1 MRILI
6 LCEGHLGYSGLQTY
20 VRMLAAGLRGKG
32 HDVILCSSG
41 DDADHRALH
50 AGMAYLSRPW
60 ARWIDAWRIWRV
72 ARSVRPDIIHA
83 TFEPYALALML
94 LPKTWASRC
103 VVTFHGSYG
112 AWLCKKPAFVR
123 WVGRRGVSCIAVSQ
137 YTKRRCIEEGGPGI
151 RKRISVVY
159 TGMVLPPYTERPGN
173 AVPSVLLVGGVKA
186 RKGVKEAI
194 AAVAAYAEEHG
205 PVRFTAVGTCEDR
218 HPYVREARAMVATA
232 GLESAVTF
240 AGRIDDAEL
249 AALYHT
255 ADLYLMPSQTTPDRF
270 EGFGLVFLEAG
281 AHGLPCIGPADGGAA
296 EAIIDGVTGYRI
308 DTADTA
314 GIVRAM
320 RNVLKEKTIDPR
332 ACREHAERFTVA
344 AMADGTEEAY
354 AAAGR

>member
-32 HDVILCSSG
+32 HEVVLCSSG
-41 DDADHRALH
+41 DGADHRALH

-72 ARSVRPDIIHA
+72 ARAVRPDVIHA

-94 LPKTWASRC
+94 LPKAWASRC

-112 AWLCKKPAFVR
+112 AWLCKRRAFTR
-123 WVGRRGVSCIAVSQ
+123 WAAARGVSCIAVSE
-137 YTKRRCIEEGGPGI
+137 YTKRRCVEEGGPGMEELI
-151 RKRISVVY
+151 RVVY
-159 TGMVLPPYTERPGN
+159 TGMALPPYAEPTAN
-173 AVPSVLLVGGVKA
+173 AVPRVLLVGGVKA

-194 AAVAAYAEEHG
+194 AAVAAYAKEHG
-205 PVRFTAVGTCEDR
+205 PVRLTAVGTCEER
-218 HPYVREARAMVATA
+218 HPYVREARAMVAAA
-232 GLESAVTF
+232 GLEDAVTF
-240 AGRIDDAEL
+240 AGRITDGEL
-249 AALYHT
+249 DALYR
-255 ADLYLMPSQTTPDRF
+255 ASDLYLMPSQTTPDRF

-281 AHGLPCIGPADGGAA
+281 ARGLPCIGPADGGAA
-296 EAIIDGVTGYRI
+296 EAIVDGVTGYRV
-308 DTADTA
+308 DPADTA

-320 RNVLKEKTIDPR
+320 HKVLAEKTIDPR
-332 ACREHAERFTVA
+332 ACREHAEKFSVE

-354 AAAGR
+354 AAIGR